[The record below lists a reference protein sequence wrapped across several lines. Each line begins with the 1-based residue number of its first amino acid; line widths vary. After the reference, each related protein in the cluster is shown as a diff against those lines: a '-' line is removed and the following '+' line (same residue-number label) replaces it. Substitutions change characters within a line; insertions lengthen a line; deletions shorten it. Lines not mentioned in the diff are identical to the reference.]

1 MQMIERNV
9 RLPDRVL
16 GDLQAQYAACQV
28 GAKQL
33 AKLYERQGS
42 VEMDSYMREIIDY
55 AERMTRARVS
65 EWPDGRYSFRDHID
79 DDGLSAEP
87 IPIAVT
93 LGVPGDHV
101 TIDFARPSPQVHAS
115 INCNLPYSKSLPYLT
130 VRCPLTA
137 DVPQ

>member
-9 RLPDRVL
+9 RVPDRVL
-16 GDLQAQYAACQV
+16 GDLQAPYAACQV

-55 AERMTRARVS
+55 AERMTRARLS

-79 DDGLSAEP
+79 ERSEERRVGTECLS
-87 IPIAVT
+87 T
-93 LGVPGDHV
+93 GRSRW
-101 TIDFARPSPQVHAS
+101 T
-115 INCNLPYSKSLPYLT
+115 T
-130 VRCPLTA
+130 
-137 DVPQ
+137 